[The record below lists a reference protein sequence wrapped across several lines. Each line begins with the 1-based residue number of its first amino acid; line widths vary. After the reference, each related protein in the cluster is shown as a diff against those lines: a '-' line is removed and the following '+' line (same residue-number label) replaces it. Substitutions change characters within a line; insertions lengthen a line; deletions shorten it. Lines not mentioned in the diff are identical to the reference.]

1 MAHQPIALDD
11 FGALAVSLGITLA
24 KVAGFVVLMLI
35 VGRRAIPMLLHYIA
49 HTGSREL
56 FRLAVLS
63 VALGVAFIASE
74 LFGVLQA
81 LDAKTGEKLWE
92 HDFQES
98 TWASPYYVDGRIF
111 QGTDGNAVYVYGLI
125 EYVASVD
132 VMVKLGDVVC
142 ARFGP

>member
-1 MAHQPIALDD
+1 LQERHLVETDRGHIVVGWLVVQDLLMVIVLVLLPPLAGAFGATGATGPGAID

-35 VGRRAIPMLLHYIA
+35 VARRAIPMLLHYIA

-74 LFGVLQA
+74 LFGEI
-81 LDAKTGEKLWE
+81 GR
-92 HDFQES
+92 
-98 TWASPYYVDGRIF
+98 ASCR
-111 QGTDGNAVYVYGLI
+111 
-125 EYVASVD
+125 E
-132 VMVKLGDVVC
+132 
-142 ARFGP
+142 R